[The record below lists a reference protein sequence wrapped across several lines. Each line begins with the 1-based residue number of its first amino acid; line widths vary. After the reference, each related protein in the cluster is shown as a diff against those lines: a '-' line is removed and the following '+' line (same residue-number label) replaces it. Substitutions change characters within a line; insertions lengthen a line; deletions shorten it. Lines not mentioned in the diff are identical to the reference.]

1 MKFQLDNLIEEHAN
15 LETQLADPEI
25 YSDQKKMKDLMIKKK
40 NLDEVVSL
48 YQEYKK
54 VNEDLEEVKELL
66 KTESDE
72 EMKEM
77 AKMEVHELEERIPGL
92 EDKLQLALLPKDP
105 ADSKNVMLEV
115 RAGTGGDEAALFAGE
130 LAESYMIFAKSEGF
144 TTEIVDEAKN
154 DVGGTKEIVI
164 KIKGDGAYSRF
175 KFEAGTHRVQRIP
188 TTESKW
194 RVHTSAVTVAV
205 LPEADEIDVQI
216 RDEDLQIDTMRA
228 SGAGGQHVNKTES
241 AIRMVHVPT
250 GVVVECQDQRSQL
263 KNKEKALQI
272 MRSRVYALEIEK
284 QQQQMSSARLAQVG
298 SGDRSEKIRTYN
310 FPQDRVTDHRV
321 GQNFSNLPGIMTG
334 TLGHII
340 DALAA
345 ADEAQ
350 KLAEASKTQ

>member
-1 MKFQLDNLIEEHAN
+1 
-15 LETQLADPEI
+15 
-25 YSDQKKMKDLMIKKK
+25 MIKKK

-188 TTESKW
+188 TTESK
-194 RVHTSAVTVAV
+194 
-205 LPEADEIDVQI
+205 
-216 RDEDLQIDTMRA
+216 
-228 SGAGGQHVNKTES
+228 
-241 AIRMVHVPT
+241 
-250 GVVVECQDQRSQL
+250 
-263 KNKEKALQI
+263 
-272 MRSRVYALEIEK
+272 
-284 QQQQMSSARLAQVG
+284 
-298 SGDRSEKIRTYN
+298 
-310 FPQDRVTDHRV
+310 
-321 GQNFSNLPGIMTG
+321 
-334 TLGHII
+334 
-340 DALAA
+340 
-345 ADEAQ
+345 
-350 KLAEASKTQ
+350 

>member
-188 TTESKW
+188 TTESK
-194 RVHTSAVTVAV
+194 
-205 LPEADEIDVQI
+205 
-216 RDEDLQIDTMRA
+216 
-228 SGAGGQHVNKTES
+228 
-241 AIRMVHVPT
+241 
-250 GVVVECQDQRSQL
+250 
-263 KNKEKALQI
+263 
-272 MRSRVYALEIEK
+272 
-284 QQQQMSSARLAQVG
+284 
-298 SGDRSEKIRTYN
+298 
-310 FPQDRVTDHRV
+310 
-321 GQNFSNLPGIMTG
+321 
-334 TLGHII
+334 
-340 DALAA
+340 
-345 ADEAQ
+345 
-350 KLAEASKTQ
+350 